1 MIFYFYKNIEMHR
14 FILLVTFLISGQV
27 LTSQS
32 NTTLRPILLDKE
44 ALSGIG
50 LQKIKP
56 KDTPERDFFQKRLYG
71 GKEISVY
78 VVSSQSWTVP
88 FDAFWFDEF
97 IYILHGKGKVHLDD
111 QEDMIFNSGEYFFAP
126 KGFPGKWEVQAGDNY
141 HYELSV
147 ITNKRADSTDVSP
160 TKAPHLLDK
169 SIMSGVDITWDEDGL
184 YQEILADGIEL
195 QIFLKA
201 EQPRTVDIASWQKE
215 QLISVQSGIIKLT
228 DSDGEEHTYYA
239 GDFFVLPETYKG
251 TWQSQGHSLCKYVVV
266 QKKT

>member
-1 MIFYFYKNIEMHR
+1 MLSIQ
-14 FILLVTFLISGQV
+14 LISAQTDRV
-27 LTSQS
+27 V
-32 NTTLRPILLDKE
+32 RPVLLDKA

-50 LQKIKP
+50 LKKVEM

-78 VVSSQSWTVP
+78 VISSQSWVTP

-97 IYILHGKGKVHLDD
+97 IYILQGKGKVHLED
-111 QEDMIFNSGEYFFAP
+111 QEALTFNSGEYFFAP
-126 KGFPGKWEVQAGDNY
+126 KGFSGKWEVQAGDNY

-147 ITNKRADSTDVSP
+147 ITNKRADSTKVS
-160 TKAPHLLDK
+160 TSKAPYLLDK

-201 EQPRTVDIASWQKE
+201 EQARTMDIASWEKE
-215 QLISVQSGIIKLT
+215 QLISVQSGIIKLK
-228 DSDGEEHTYYA
+228 DVDGEEHTYYA
-239 GDFFVLPETYKG
+239 GDFFVLPKAYKG
-251 TWQSQGHSLCKYVVV
+251 TWASEGHSLCKYVVV
-266 QKKT
+266 QKTT